1 MEFLSIKLRN
11 VNYWAFLCSA
21 AKCLLTFMVR
31 CNILASSNPNKTGFT
46 MFDTSSFSEA
56 LKFFNPNNNPNFD
69 MARASEAQQRT
80 IDTVTQANKV
90 LFEGVQNI
98 IKAQTQ
104 FVQEQAQVA
113 ANVASKMLS
122 AKSPEENIDTQ
133 TKFAQNAFDA
143 NVQNMQ
149 KVAKSAS
156 DISVK
161 VFDIIN
167 KQAVTNISDFASQA
181 SAKAK
186 KASN

>member
-1 MEFLSIKLRN
+1 
-11 VNYWAFLCSA
+11 
-21 AKCLLTFMVR
+21 
-31 CNILASSNPNKTGFT
+31 
-46 MFDTSSFSEA
+46 MFDTSAFSEA
-56 LKFFNPNNNPNFD
+56 LKFLNPNNNPNFD
-69 MARASEAQQRT
+69 MARASAAQQKT

-104 FVQEQAQVA
+104 FIQEQAQVA

-133 TKFAQNAFDA
+133 TKYAQKAFDA
-143 NVQNMQ
+143 NVQNIQ
-149 KVAKSAS
+149 SAAKSAS
-156 DISVK
+156 ETAVK

-167 KQAVTNISDFASQA
+167 KQAVTNISEFASQA
-181 SAKAK
+181 TAKAK